1 MSGWARALSLAAVL
15 VVMACLVPAATASLH
30 AEETLASQFA
40 EFKQKHGRVYGSAAE
55 EAFRL
60 SVFRANLFL
69 ARLHAA
75 AKTTRDLRRHA
86 LLGPHARGIPVP
98 LPQRRGALCG
108 GAGARESAGG
118 RGGCWRARGKGLARG
133 RRRDSRQ
140 EPGNLRLVLG
150 LCRHWQH

>member
-15 VVMACLVPAATASLH
+15 VVMGASSPGDGEPACGGDAGVA
-30 AEETLASQFA
+30 FA

-75 AKTTRDLRRHA
+75 AN
-86 LLGPHARGIPVP
+86 PHATFGVTPFSDLTREEFRVP
-98 LPQRRGALCG
+98 LPQTARRHFAG

-118 RGGCWRARGKGLARG
+118 RGGCWRAPRQRIGAR

-140 EPGNLRLVLG
+140 EPGNVRLVLG